1 MLVASIVVSSFGS
14 FAYVP
19 AASTH
24 RAELFPTESRAT
36 AAASLHWIGTVGSAI
51 GLGLGRFL
59 IEGLG
64 LTGTLD
70 VLGIG
75 VLVAVVLTLFL
86 PETKGKALE
95 A

>member
-1 MLVASIVVSSFGS
+1 
-14 FAYVP
+14 
-19 AASTH
+19 
-24 RAELFPTESRAT
+24 
-36 AAASLHWIGTVGSAI
+36 
-51 GLGLGRFL
+51 L

-75 VLVAVVLTLFL
+75 VLIAVVLTLFL

-95 A
+95 E